1 MSKPDISIDTIENQD
16 NSFLNKKLDKLAQDL
31 APVEKE
37 IINTSNNAD
46 VILENEVLEKTNIAE
61 KKEDEQEEVLLASLF
76 PKKIPKPKDQ
86 PTYKDK
92 THGNT
97 IKEAQEK
104 QAEILST
111 KVPDNKMFVIEEG
124 TGNIIFKQF
133 NDAELEI
140 IEDTMNN
147 LSMGK
152 LKIKEGALQTTLR
165 NADHPNLFKNVATFQ
180 DFVATVF
187 KDSINTAKRGKMTM
201 EEIAAA
207 AAKYGRNDVYM
218 QILKNPEGTPFKTEF
233 AYRAIMEVTVA
244 RAEVDRLAKIVMSD
258 KATAAD
264 VELFYR
270 TFALYG
276 SLFSKTAAAI
286 SESGRTLGIV
296 SKMDTPKVEGI
307 DELGDILKQM
317 NVDPKDTTAAA
328 KIAQA
333 YLELKPHQKSKFAK
347 DGIVT
352 KFRDAWAELWI
363 NTRLMSPITHTVNI
377 AGNITFNTLRVV
389 EYGVAAGINKVPGMS
404 SADGVMFNEVWA
416 MIKSMRYGSKLA
428 VGNAWASLKSGESI
442 TTKMD
447 LRKDKAISK
456 ELAGKYKDTALG
468 SFFEVMGTMVRVP
481 GRLLVAEDEMM
492 KGFIFQMELERIATS
507 KMNKFLNDF
516 PDDKA
521 GDELVYKKTLADPD
535 SATVKEV
542 QESMLEGTFQKDL
555 PPGIFSKLQGILN
568 VPEMKMFVPFY
579 KTIMNIFFESNKR
592 NPALA
597 WLSNDVRKNLSG
609 KNGTKA
615 KQLAIAKLSTGAMLM
630 YQFGSMAYGANVT
643 DQGTMITGMMPTRKG
658 EREAFQR
665 KGLLPYSI
673 CNMQDDGL
681 YQCTSYARF
690 DPVSSLLAI
699 SADFAYMAS
708 RPGQYED
715 PNFANNMEALFKAGI
730 ASVFPYIMQQPFAQ
744 GVTQLGA
751 LFQPGYGDADDMAT
765 RSLTTLLKKLTEA
778 TVGIAINPLGTF
790 GNYLTKHSDPTIY
803 DTMITT
809 DQASWWRENFDGDIP
824 APIRAFYK
832 EYNKAMHQSPF
843 FNPELEERVN
853 LWGEVM
859 VGPEMNV
866 FSPIRTQK
874 EKYNRVDDWLVK
886 LGLGI
891 PMPRAFISG
900 IPLTSEEYKSIIMYM
915 NSDIDGDGTMLDEM
929 LDMIDNDQDWNDMQ
943 PGDKLKA
950 LKNIV
955 SNRRSLAEENFLN
968 NNPTFNDKVELLKE
982 RVNRKGKR

>member
-16 NSFLNKKLDKLAQDL
+16 NSFLNKKLDKIAQDI
-31 APVEKE
+31 APQ
-37 IINTSNNAD
+37 
-46 VILENEVLEKTNIAE
+46 ENEVIGNSNNDQPIL
-61 KKEDEQEEVLLASLF
+61 EDEVLQKTKIVEDQEEEVLYASLF
-76 PKKIPKPKDQ
+76 PKKIPKPKEP

-92 THGNT
+92 THGDT

-104 QAEILST
+104 QNEILST
-111 KVPDNKMFVIEEG
+111 KVPDNKMFVVEEG

-133 NDAELEI
+133 NEDELKI
-140 IEDTMNN
+140 IEETMAD
-147 LSMGK
+147 LQMGK
-152 LKIKEGALQTTLR
+152 LKIKKGSLQTTLR
-165 NADHPNLFKNVATFQ
+165 ELDHPNLFKDTATFQ
-180 DFVATVF
+180 DFVATIF
-187 KDSINTAKRGKMTM
+187 KDNIEIAKRGKMSM
-201 EEIAAA
+201 DEIAAA

-218 QILKNPEGTPFKTEF
+218 KILKRKEGEPFNAEF
-233 AYRAIMEVTVA
+233 AYRAIVEVSIA
-244 RAEVDRLAKIVMSD
+244 RAEVDRLANIVLSD

-276 SLFSKTAAAI
+276 SLFSQTAGAL

-296 SKMDTPKVEGI
+296 SKMDVPKSEAI
-307 DELGDILKQM
+307 DDLGKILEDM
-317 NVDPKDTTAAA
+317 NVDPNDVTSAQR
-328 KIAQA
+328 IAQA
-333 YLELKPHQKSKFAK
+333 YLQLEPHQKSKFAK

-352 KFRDAWAELWI
+352 KLRDAWAEVWI

-377 AGNITFNTLRVV
+377 AGNITFNTLRIA
-389 EYGVAAGINKVPGMS
+389 EYGIAAGLNKIPGLS
-404 SADGVMFNEVWA
+404 SADGVMFNEVFA
-416 MIKSMRYGSKLA
+416 MIKSFRYGSKLA
-428 VGNAWASLKSGESI
+428 IGNAYSAFKSGESV
-442 TTKMD
+442 TTKLD

-456 ELAGKYKDTALG
+456 NLAGKYQDTALG
-468 SFFEVMGTMVRVP
+468 TFFEYMGTVVRFP
-481 GRLLVAEDEMM
+481 GRMLVAEDEMM

-507 KMNKFLNDF
+507 KMNKFLSDF

-521 GDELVYKKTLADPD
+521 GAELVYKKTLADPD
-535 SATVKEV
+535 TATVKEV
-542 QESMLEGTFQKDL
+542 QQSMLEGTFQKDL
-555 PPGIFSKLQGILN
+555 PPGIFSKLQSILN

-609 KNGTKA
+609 KNGIKA

-658 EREAFQR
+658 EREAFMR

-673 CNMQDDGL
+673 CNMQNDGL

-751 LFQPGYGDADDMAT
+751 LFQPGYGDASDMAT

-778 TVGIAINPLGTF
+778 TVGIGVNPLGTF

-832 EYNKAMHQSPF
+832 EFNKAMHQSPF

-929 LDMIDNDQDWNDMQ
+929 LDLIDNDQDWNDML
-943 PGDKLKA
+943 PGDKLSA

-955 SNRRSLAEENFLN
+955 SNRRSLAEENFLS